1 MAEGAL
7 LHVSALRSLPLFLDV
22 YEAAI
27 ASIESKTIECQPV
40 RKASDGIGAHWYG
53 MRVRVRCKKTG
64 LSLYLHTGLIFHP
77 DTRKGLMIEVD
88 RRNHF
93 AVYSLLWE
101 QLKPGDGFEV
111 ERQEEDYLKIF
122 MPDAD
127 YDRLGGS
134 TLSEQMVLLQRFFQQ
149 AVETIA
155 AVLEK
160 NFPGF
165 CFPTEEMDAGRELLC
180 LLNEALDGLDSPLF
194 DVERVKDPDN
204 LGAYALGSRYWL
216 SCPENGKKLYAY
228 FGVIFSY
235 QKDPAGIF
243 AEVDQHSNPEYYDKV
258 LSCIAQT
265 PGYQLSLK
273 ETGFIKLFLPKAH
286 QLSFNLLPRERQL
299 QLLKDFLVNVNR
311 AFLRG
316 LKE

>member
-1 MAEGAL
+1 MAAGAQ

-22 YEAAI
+22 YEATLL
-27 ASIESKTIECQPV
+27 SIKSEAIECQPV

-53 MRVRVRCKKTG
+53 MRVRVQCKKTG

-127 YDRLGGS
+127 YDLLGRS
-134 TLSEQMVLLQRFFQQ
+134 TLSEQMIILRHFFQQ
-149 AVETIA
+149 AVEAIA
-155 AVLEK
+155 YVLEK
-160 NFPGF
+160 AFPGF
-165 CFPTEEMDAGRELLC
+165 CYPVEEMDAGRELLC
-180 LLNEALDGLDSPLF
+180 LLNEALDSLDSPLF
-194 DVERVKDPDN
+194 DAERVKDPDN

-216 SCPENGKKLYAY
+216 RSPETGKKLYAY

-235 QKDPAGIF
+235 QKDPAGVF
-243 AEVDQHSNPEYYDKV
+243 AEVDQHSNPELYGEV
-258 LSCIAQT
+258 LAHISQT
-265 PGYQLSLK
+265 PGYQVSLK
-273 ETGFIKLFLPKAH
+273 EPGFIKLFLPKAH

-299 QLLKDFLVNVNR
+299 QMLRDFLINVNR
-311 AFLRG
+311 AFVRG